1 MINNTNALGAAVFAP
16 IVAGAVDC
24 PAARNIEIAHHLPG
38 RVRLRSPS
46 LKGAL
51 RAGEEARRY
60 LAQIEGVTS
69 VTVNPCAGSLLL
81 RYDPAV
87 LPPEKVIEVLSA
99 HGYFPAAAE
108 EGAGPRWANQLAS
121 AVTNWV
127 IEALTERL
135 VLALIG
141 ALA

>member
-1 MINNTNALGAAVFAP
+1 
-16 IVAGAVDC
+16 
-24 PAARNIEIAHHLPG
+24 
-38 RVRLRSPS
+38 LRSPS
-46 LKGAL
+46 LKGDV
-51 RAGEEARRY
+51 RAGEEARRH

-69 VTVNPCAGSLLL
+69 VTVNPWAGSLLL
-81 RYDPAV
+81 RYDPVA
-87 LPPEKVIEVLSA
+87 LPSEKVTKLLAA
-99 HGYFPAAAE
+99 HGYSAAAAA
-108 EGAGPRWANQLAS
+108 GCAGPRWANQLAS

>member
-1 MINNTNALGAAVFAP
+1 MINTTSALGAAVFAP
-16 IVAGAVDC
+16 IAAGAPDC

-38 RVRLRSPS
+38 RLRLRSPS
-46 LKGAL
+46 LKSDI
-51 RAGEEARRY
+51 RVGEEAHRH

-87 LPPEKVIEVLSA
+87 LPSEKVIEVLAA
-99 HGYFPAAAE
+99 HGYSATAAE
-108 EGAGPRWANQLAS
+108 EGPEPRWANQLAS

-127 IEALTERL
+127 IEALAERL
-135 VLALIG
+135 VLALVG

>member
-1 MINNTNALGAAVFAP
+1 MIDNTNALGAAVFAP
-16 IVAGAVDC
+16 IVAGAADC
-24 PAARNIEIAHHLPG
+24 PAARNIEIAHHVPG

-46 LKGAL
+46 LKGDV
-51 RAGEEARRY
+51 RAGEEAQRH

-69 VTVNPCAGSLLL
+69 VTVNPWAGSLLL
-81 RYDPAV
+81 RYDPVV
-87 LPPEKVIEVLSA
+87 LLPEKVIEVLSA

-108 EGAGPRWANQLAS
+108 EGAGPRWANQLAN